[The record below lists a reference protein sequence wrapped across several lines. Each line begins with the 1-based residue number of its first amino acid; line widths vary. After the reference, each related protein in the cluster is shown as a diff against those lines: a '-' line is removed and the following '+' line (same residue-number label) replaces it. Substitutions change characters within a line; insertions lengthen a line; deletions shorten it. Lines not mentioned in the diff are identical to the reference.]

1 MEDIVDA
8 AFRGISPFFL
18 VYWSDTDEEL
28 KEWKAKFEEKIALL
42 ETKIRKLEREENDAE
57 SKITFLEKTLKESIW
72 EISKLE
78 NEAEVNE
85 LHTF

>member
-1 MEDIVDA
+1 M
-8 AFRGISPFFL
+8 
-18 VYWSDTDEEL
+18 YWSDTDEEL
-28 KEWKAKFEEKIALL
+28 KEWKTKFEEKIALL
-42 ETKIRKLEREENDAE
+42 ETKIRKLEREENDSE

>member
-1 MEDIVDA
+1 M
-8 AFRGISPFFL
+8 
-18 VYWSDTDEEL
+18 YWSDTDEEL
-28 KEWKAKFEEKIALL
+28 KEWKTKFEEKIALL

-57 SKITFLEKTLKESIW
+57 SKITFLEKTLKESIR

-85 LHTF
+85 SHTF